1 MAILERLTPIF
12 HDVFDDET
20 ITLSRATTAED
31 VPGWDSLAQIR
42 LIVSVERAFGIKF
55 TVAEVTDL
63 KNVGD
68 FTDLIGSKLHGRA
81 AVA

>member
-1 MAILERLTPIF
+1 MSILERLTPIF

-20 ITLSRATTAED
+20 IVLSREMTAED

-42 LIVSVERAFGIKF
+42 LIVSVERTFGIKF

-68 FTDLIGSKLHGRA
+68 FADLISSKLYGRA